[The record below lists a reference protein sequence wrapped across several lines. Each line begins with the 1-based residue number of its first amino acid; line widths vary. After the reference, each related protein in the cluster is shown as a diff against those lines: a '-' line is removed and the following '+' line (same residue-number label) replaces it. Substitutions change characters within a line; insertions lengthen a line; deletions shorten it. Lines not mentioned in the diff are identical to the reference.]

1 MQDQERRRKQVAH
14 AVKIKTRISTFLILT
29 IALALIAACASS
41 GAGTPA
47 VTNPPPPPTPA
58 PGQDGTQPPAT
69 DDGGVGI
76 AELATLA
83 QVAPTRTP
91 EPTATPDALT
101 EAVEEFVQETGLA
114 GQTLLGLSYED
125 WINLGISLLI
135 VLGALLIGNWAARWL
150 FPRLVQR
157 TKTDLDDRLL
167 QVAGSELRWLV
178 VILILRFA
186 TIRLE
191 FIGAGLK
198 TTMADIYFLLILF
211 LTLRILFRLINLAAQ
226 QADNRAKR
234 AGRQKQAE
242 SLITLAVW
250 TLRLIV
256 LVLALSVSLAHFGID
271 ITGFA
276 VFLGIIGFALS
287 LAGRDVLA
295 DVISGAIILI
305 DQPYRIGDRIDLPAL
320 DSWGDVVDIG
330 MRSTRI
336 LTLDNRMVV
345 VPNSQIGKDQVVNYS
360 DPDPSYYDQS
370 EIVVAYDND
379 VGKVQQLLIDTLR
392 AVEGVQNEREIDAN
406 LWTFR
411 ENEMVFQTGWW
422 IESYEDLYPVRNRA
436 NRAMIQ
442 ALKDA
447 GVVLPY
453 RQGRVDLAT
462 QTAGNASEEK
472 NDDRD

>member
-360 DPDPSYYDQS
+360 DPDPSYYDS
-370 EIVVAYDND
+370 SDIGVAYEND
-379 VGKVQQLLIDTLR
+379 IETVEQLLEKAAGSVDDVETERGIDVRLETFTKDQLIFRVGWWMKDFEDYYKLRRLVNR
-392 AVEGVQNEREIDAN
+392 AV
-406 LWTFR
+406 
-411 ENEMVFQTGWW
+411 
-422 IESYEDLYPVRNRA
+422 IEE
-436 NRAMIQ
+436 
-442 ALKDA
+442 LKGA

-453 RQGRVDLAT
+453 RKGRVDLAK
-462 QTAGNASEEK
+462 QTMGNPSEEK

>member
-1 MQDQERRRKQVAH
+1 
-14 AVKIKTRISTFLILT
+14 
-29 IALALIAACASS
+29 
-41 GAGTPA
+41 
-47 VTNPPPPPTPA
+47 
-58 PGQDGTQPPAT
+58 
-69 DDGGVGI
+69 
-76 AELATLA
+76 
-83 QVAPTRTP
+83 
-91 EPTATPDALT
+91 
-101 EAVEEFVQETGLA
+101 
-114 GQTLLGLSYED
+114 
-125 WINLGISLLI
+125 
-135 VLGALLIGNWAARWL
+135 
-150 FPRLVQR
+150 
-157 TKTDLDDRLL
+157 
-167 QVAGSELRWLV
+167 
-178 VILILRFA
+178 
-186 TIRLE
+186 
-191 FIGAGLK
+191 
-198 TTMADIYFLLILF
+198 
-211 LTLRILFRLINLAAQ
+211 
-226 QADNRAKR
+226 
-234 AGRQKQAE
+234 
-242 SLITLAVW
+242 
-250 TLRLIV
+250 
-256 LVLALSVSLAHFGID
+256 
-271 ITGFA
+271 
-276 VFLGIIGFALS
+276 
-287 LAGRDVLA
+287 
-295 DVISGAIILI
+295 
-305 DQPYRIGDRIDLPAL
+305 
-320 DSWGDVVDIG
+320 

-360 DPDPSYYDQS
+360 DPDPYYYDQS